1 MGASGPGL
9 LGEPKVMAEILMGF
23 GFVLGVFAVML
34 LIWAVFSEEVD
45 ED

>member
-1 MGASGPGL
+1 MGASGPSL
-9 LGEPKVMAEILMGF
+9 PWETKMMAEILMGF

-45 ED
+45 E